1 MKSCFASIVILIV
14 SSSAYAQSDSEI
26 SHPELRSELR
36 EMARV
41 DQIARTRSPIDPD
54 EMIEVDRKN
63 TARLME
69 IVKEHGWP
77 TISMVSESGAQS
89 AWLLAQHA
97 DQTPSFQEEVLS
109 LMEPLL
115 ERGEV
120 LRRNYAYLYDRTHS
134 PQLYGTQ
141 GLCTGPGV
149 WEPRDMDDPDN
160 VDERRAEMGISP
172 LKLEDYI
179 LNVSK
184 LCE

>member
-1 MKSCFASIVILIV
+1 MKSSLPIIVVFLV
-14 SSSAYAQSDSEI
+14 SSSVYAQNDAEI
-26 SHPELRSELR
+26 SHPELRTELR

-41 DQIARTRSPIDPD
+41 DQMARTRSPIDPD
-54 EMIEVDRKN
+54 EMVEVDRKN

-69 IVKEHGWP
+69 IVKEYGWP
-77 TISMVSESGAQS
+77 TISMVSESGAQA

-97 DQTPSFQEEVLS
+97 NQAPAFQIEVLS

-120 LRRNYAYLYDRTHS
+120 LGRNYAYLYDRTHS

-149 WEPRDMDDPDN
+149 WEPLDINDPDN
-160 VDERRAEMGISP
+160 VNKRRAEKGIAP
-172 LKLEDYI
+172 ARIEDYI
-179 LNVSK
+179 RIVSD
-184 LCE
+184 LCK